1 MVISGKTNRRGSGRK
16 KALGGLLFLVAALA
30 GCAPRQE
37 TFQGGALG
45 TTYMVKVVGAGGV
58 GRHVIQ
64 GAIMFE
70 LDLVDAKMS
79 TYREDSELS
88 RFNRFTGSEPF
99 PMSEETL
106 EVFRRAMAISE
117 ETEGAFDITVGPLVN
132 AWGFGPESAS
142 PDGPDDATLAALRER
157 VGYRNLIIEEG
168 AVRKSRPDIHCDLS
182 AIAKGYAAERIARAL
197 DRLQVSRYLV
207 EVGGEIVARGHN
219 AQGRPWRVGIERPM
233 AGQRNVLHIVELR
246 QQAMATS
253 GDYRNYYERDGLFLS
268 HLIDPRT
275 GRPIA
280 HGLASVTVI
289 HDSCTDADAY
299 ATALIVLGP
308 EEGYAVAGRLGLA
321 ALFILRDE
329 QGDLSERRTSRF
341 KVLE

>member
-1 MVISGKTNRRGSGRK
+1 MDISGKTNGRGSGRK

-30 GCAPRQE
+30 GCAPRQK

-45 TTYMVKVVGAGGV
+45 TTYMVKVVGAGGL

-70 LDLVDAKMS
+70 LDLVDARMS

-132 AWGFGPESAS
+132 AWGFGPEPAS

-168 AVRKSRPDIHCDLS
+168 AVRKSRPDIYCDLS

-207 EVGGEIVARGHN
+207 EVGGEIVAKGHN
-219 AQGRPWRVGIERPM
+219 VQGRPWRVGIERP
-233 AGQRNVLHIVELR
+233 APAQRSLLRIVELK

-280 HGLASVTVI
+280 HDLASVTVI

-308 EEGYAVAGRLGLA
+308 EEGYAVAERLGLA

-329 QGDLSERRTSRF
+329 QGDLSERRTSSF